1 MAEQDL
7 VDMIGPEVQEEEDTL
22 LDPQAIK
29 LSGEKQEKIVN
40 TVTTNYNKAKTSQT
54 FVNYIKNLEIWHKAY
69 LGHVENTSFPWEGA
83 SNIDLGV
90 VEMCVD
96 NIKSRYKLSTIG
108 AAPMFNA
115 IPTTEEGEIK
125 KDDVTDGMNF
135 ILTNDIKSDDLLDTI
150 SQRTVEC
157 GTCIGKLF
165 WKRDILETKEYGNV
179 ADVIVAQDKSDII
192 EQGEVEM
199 LNLEDVFVPESC
211 PEDID
216 KAPWIYHRQ
225 WYSVYDL
232 EKKVKLGFFT
242 KAQVEEIKAGLILSK
257 EANAKTAEEKAK
269 LYEELP
275 EEKVEILEC
284 YMRSDVDN
292 DDIEEECIFW
302 ICPTTNTYLKGFYLK
317 DVYFS
322 GKRPFYVWRY
332 KKTGSFYGRGV
343 VEMILPYRTLM
354 NDLFNYSV
362 NCMMLQVLPWG
373 FYRIGSSF
381 KPEEVKLSPGVMI
394 PIDDTSD
401 VKMAQFPTNA
411 AVMDNVVMMIM
422 SFIER
427 QTGISSPHMGKEF
440 PTRKTATEVR
450 TIISE
455 GNVKHE
461 DRIQVFQSE
470 VSRLLK
476 GVYNIYR
483 QNQGKGRTGRIN
495 NGEDYRF
502 VKLFS
507 AFDQLSDFDF
517 IILGTLTTG
526 NKVIEREDTMALYSI
541 TSQNPIFAEWPLGQF
556 EMLKEV
562 FNTFGKRNIKRF
574 LPPDEMIQQYSE
586 AKKSELQ
593 MRMQMMASGQGLE
606 QGEKPKETAAEG
618 EISPEA
624 GLPVNPGTIGGAE

>member
-1 MAEQDL
+1 MPEAVVDVEEKEDLSAPKPITLSAEKEEALINLVTKNYGDVKESAWFQKKLKDL
-7 VDMIGPEVQEEEDTL
+7 
-22 LDPQAIK
+22 
-29 LSGEKQEKIVN
+29 GE
-40 TVTTNYNKAKTSQT
+40 Y
-54 FVNYIKNLEIWHKAY
+54 HKAY
-69 LGHVENTSFPWEGA
+69 LGQIDKTSFPWENA

-108 AAPMFNA
+108 ASPMFNA
-115 IPTTEEGEIK
+115 IPVTEEGENK
-125 KDDVTDGMNF
+125 KEEITDGMTY
-135 ILTNDIKSDDLLDTI
+135 ILGADIPADELLDTV
-150 SQRTVEC
+150 SQQTVEY
-157 GTCIGKLF
+157 GTCVGKLY
-165 WKRDILETKEYGNV
+165 WKKDLVETKEYGE
-179 ADVIVAQDKSDII
+179 IEGTIFPQEKSSIEEMGAVDII
-192 EQGEVEM
+192 
-199 LNLEDVFVPESC
+199 NLEDIIVPENC
-211 PEDID
+211 PEDFQ
-216 KAPWIYHRQ
+216 KSPFLYHRL

-232 EKKVKLGFFT
+232 EKKVKLGFFSEA
-242 KAQVEEIKAGLILSK
+242 KVEEIKAGLVKAK
-257 EANAKTAEEKAK
+257 EASAKSAEEKAK
-269 LYEELP
+269 LYQDLP
-275 EEKVEILEC
+275 EEKVEVLEC
-284 YMRSDVDN
+284 YMRHDSDN
-292 DDIEEECIFW
+292 DGLEEEVIFW
-302 ICPTTNTYLKGFYLK
+302 VCPSTRTYLKGFYLK
-317 DVYFS
+317 DIYFS

-343 VEMILPYRTLM
+343 VEMILPYRNLM
-354 NDLFNYSV
+354 NDMFNYAV
-362 NCMMLQVLPWG
+362 NCMMLQILPWG

-394 PIDDTSD
+394 PVDDVND
-401 VKMAQFPTNA
+401 VRMATFPSNA
-411 AVMDNVVMMIM
+411 QVMDNVVMLIM

-461 DRIQVFQSE
+461 DRIQMFQSE

-476 GVYNIYR
+476 GIYNIYR
-483 QNQGKGRTGRIN
+483 QNQDKGKKGRIN

-502 VKLFS
+502 IKLFS
-507 AFDQLSDFDF
+507 AFDRMPDYDF

-541 TSQNPIFAEWPLGQF
+541 TGQNPIFAEWPIGQL

-574 LPPDEMIQQYSE
+574 LPPDEMIKAFTQAKMAQMQQVM
-586 AKKSELQ
+586 AKMQGGQ
-593 MRMQMMASGQGLE
+593 MAP
-606 QGEKPKETAAEG
+606 GETPPQQETAAEG

-624 GLPVNPGTIGGAE
+624 GLPIPGGSIGSEE

>member
-1 MAEQDL
+1 MPEQDL
-7 VDMIGPEVQEEEDTL
+7 LDALKPETPEVDTL
-22 LDPQAIK
+22 NDPKVIT
-29 LSGEKQEKIVN
+29 LSGEKETALVDAVIKH
-40 TVTTNYNKAKTSQT
+40 YEKAKTAT
-54 FVNYIKNLEIWHKAY
+54 AFVKMIKNLEDWHKAY
-69 LGHVENTSFPWEGA
+69 LGTVENTSFPWENS

-90 VEMCVD
+90 VEMVVD

-115 IPTTEEGEIK
+115 IPTTEIGEDK
-125 KDDVTDGMNF
+125 KDEVTDGMNMV
-135 ILTNDIKSDDLLDTI
+135 LAEDIRMDDVIDTI
-150 SQRTVEC
+150 AQQTVEY

-165 WKRDILETKEYGNV
+165 WQRDILETKEYGKIN
-179 ADVIVAQDKSDII
+179 DVVFPQDKSEIKEKAEIEII
-192 EQGEVEM
+192 
-199 LNLEDVFVPESC
+199 NLEDVFVPENC
-211 PEDID
+211 PENID
-216 KAPWIYHRQ
+216 KSPWVFHRV

-232 EKKVKLGFFT
+232 EKKVKLGFFS
-242 KAQVEEIKAGLILSK
+242 KAQVEEIKAGLITQK
-257 EANAKTAEEKAK
+257 EATAKTAEEKAK
-269 LYEELP
+269 LYNELP

-284 YMRSDVDN
+284 YMRNDADN
-292 DDIEEECIFW
+292 DGLEEECIFW

-317 DVYFS
+317 DIYFS
-322 GKRPFYVWRY
+322 GKRPFYIWRY

-343 VEMILPYRTLM
+343 VEMVSPYRTLM

-394 PIDDTSD
+394 PIDDIND
-401 VKMAQFPTNA
+401 VKMAQFPSNA
-411 AVMDNVVMMIM
+411 HVMDNVVMMIM
-422 SFIER
+422 SFVER
-427 QTGISSPHMGKEF
+427 QTGISAPQMGKDF
-440 PTRKTATEVR
+440 SSQKTATEVR
-450 TIISE
+450 TVISE

-470 VSRLLK
+470 VARLLK

-483 QNQGKGRTGRIN
+483 QNQGKGRQGRIN
-495 NGEDYRF
+495 DGEDYKF

-507 AFDQLSDFDF
+507 AFDQLADYDF

-541 TSQNPIFAEWPLGQF
+541 TAQNPIFAEWPLGQF

-574 LPPDEMIQQYSE
+574 LPPDELIKQYSD
-586 AKKSELQ
+586 AKLQ
-593 MRMQMMASGQGLE
+593 NLQGQMQTLAAGGQPGQQE
-606 QGEKPKETAAEG
+606 PQKETAAEG

-624 GLPVNPGTIGGAE
+624 GMPPVPNAGGGQ